1 MRLWV
6 MSDLHQ
12 EVARFEWVPE
22 APDDFDVLVVA
33 GDVYESEPARGVD
46 WVSRVAA
53 GRPSV
58 MVLGNHEFWGRTYED
73 VREEA
78 RRAGEEKGVAVLD
91 GQGWVEVAGAHFLG
105 CTLWTDMRVGLD
117 ASAPPALSGTFSE
130 GVDVRGPGIDRRA
143 KVRDV
148 LRWHAADVASLD
160 AALRAG
166 HLPDGPRVVVTH
178 HAPHI
183 ESVRPRWRGSWA
195 CANSASDLSELI
207 ALGAADLWVHGH
219 VHSNADYDLG
229 TRVLCNPF
237 GTHGMNPEFEDGMV
251 VEVPDPAHRPAP

>member
-22 APDDFDVLVVA
+22 PPDDFDVLVVA
-33 GDVYESEPARGVD
+33 GDVYEGDPARGVE
-46 WVSRVAA
+46 WVARVA
-53 GRPSV
+53 GGKPSA

-78 RRAGEEKGVAVLD
+78 RAAGAAAGVAVLD
-91 GQGWVEVAGAHFLG
+91 GQGWVEVGGAHFVG
-105 CTLWTDMRVGLD
+105 CTLWTDMRVGLSE
-117 ASAPPALSGTFSE
+117 ATPPALSGTFSE
-130 GVDVRGPGIDRRA
+130 GVDVRGPGIDRKA

-148 LRWHAADVASLD
+148 LRWNAADVASLE
-160 AALRAG
+160 AALGRDP
-166 HLPDGPRVVVTH
+166 LPEGPRVVVTH

-183 ESVRPRWRGSWA
+183 ESVQPRWRGSWA
-195 CANSASDLSELI
+195 CANSASDLSRLL
-207 ALGAADLWVHGH
+207 APGAADLWIHGH

-237 GTHGMNPEFEDGMV
+237 GTHGLNPGFREALV
-251 VEVPDPAHRPAP
+251 VDVPDPAASPSP